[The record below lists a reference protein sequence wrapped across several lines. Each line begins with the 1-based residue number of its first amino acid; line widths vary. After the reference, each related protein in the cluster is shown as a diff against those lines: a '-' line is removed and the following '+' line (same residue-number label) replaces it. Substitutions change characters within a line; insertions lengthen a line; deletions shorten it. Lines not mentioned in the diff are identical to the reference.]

1 MADKFRVGQKVRVNS
16 NAIAD
21 VGLVFTIAAQREV
34 VMAKDPLGSI
44 GELFAYEL
52 SDGDFLEE
60 QCLDPVYDGDEKS
73 SWSACEWK
81 PKQKVTNK

>member
-21 VGLVFTIAAQREV
+21 VGLVFTIAELRKLV
-34 VMAKDPLGSI
+34 RVKDPLGSI

-52 SDGDFLEE
+52 SDGDYLEE

-73 SWSACEWK
+73 SWSECAWK